1 MLIALAS
8 LKHAPGVTTT
18 ALGLASAWPG
28 RMLLA
33 ECDPAGADIPAW
45 LQLPAGPG
53 VVDAALQLRRAKPQQ
68 ASDFSALWGCATA
81 LGGDRLWLLRGV
93 DDPGQSSAI
102 TGSWP
107 AVAEQLA
114 VLRDE
119 DDGPVDVVADCGRLS
134 DAHAPWPL
142 MELADVVGLAVAPTV
157 TGVLLAGR
165 WLPALQQRLA
175 GEGRCGP
182 RLRLLVVGAGPYPA
196 AEVAAALGL
205 PLLGVLPDDRSA
217 AAALAAGGGRGLA
230 RSRLWRALSRLA
242 HDIVSENAASADG
255 TGDGASTE
263 RTDMAISVDPIV
275 AEAVVA

>member
-1 MLIALAS
+1 MWA
-8 LKHAPGVTTT
+8 
-18 ALGLASAWPG
+18 
-28 RMLLA
+28 
-33 ECDPAGADIPAW
+33 
-45 LQLPAGPG
+45 
-53 VVDAALQLRRAKPQQ
+53 
-68 ASDFSALWGCATA
+68 
-81 LGGDRLWLLRGV
+81 
-93 DDPGQSSAI
+93 
-102 TGSWP
+102 
-107 AVAEQLA
+107 
-114 VLRDE
+114 
-119 DDGPVDVVADCGRLS
+119 ADCGRLS

-157 TGVLLAGR
+157 AGVLLAGR

-205 PLLGVLPDDRSA
+205 PLLAVGVLPAHRSA

-255 TGDGASTE
+255 TADGAST
-263 RTDMAISVDPIV
+263 
-275 AEAVVA
+275 